1 MVKTT
6 AKTKSGWR
14 SKSQP
19 EKTYVIKYCIPPDYE
34 HVHTIEK
41 TGKYTYVRFIALSCL
56 GSNAV
61 ILGIDEKI

>member
-6 AKTKSGWR
+6 AKTKVGWR

-19 EKTYVIKYCIPPDYE
+19 ELTYVIKYCIPPDYE
-34 HVHTIEK
+34 TVLTMEK
-41 TGKYTYVRFIALSCL
+41 TGKYTYVRYIVMKCL

-61 ILGIDEKI
+61 IFGIDEKI